1 MMVRITEER
10 NPNSIGIDEKSV
22 DEILRIINAE
32 DQKVPTAVSAQIPV
46 ISEVVEAIAT
56 TISRGG
62 RVFFAGAGS
71 SGRIGVAE
79 AAEISPTFG
88 LPPEVVQGVMAGGRD
103 AVFGSFEVSEDDE
116 PAGTRMLEERG
127 FDGDDLLVALS
138 ASGRTPYALGA
149 LEKAGEVGARTVAV
163 TCNPEAPMNRLADIP
178 IVVNVGP
185 EVVAGSTRMRAG
197 TAQKLI
203 LNMLTTAAMIRLGR
217 IHDGYMIGVRPT
229 SRKLKNRAIRM
240 VGEIAGVEPEAAEES
255 LVRAGWDPKVAILIA
270 RTGLSPAEAREAL
283 DKSCGSLRTALEK
296 MGEEA

>member
-185 EVVAGSTRMRAG
+185 EVVAGSTRMKAG
-197 TAQKLI
+197 TAQKLV

-217 IHDGYMIGVRPT
+217 VYDGLMIGVQPT
-229 SRKLKNRAIRM
+229 NEKLRERATRII
-240 VGEIAGVEPEAAEES
+240 ETIAEVSTEAAARALEEAQGDVRVAIVVAKTRESPEES
-255 LVRAGWDPKVAILIA
+255 RRMLEQAG
-270 RTGLSPAEAREAL
+270 
-283 DKSCGSLRTALEK
+283 GSLRRALK
-296 MGEEA
+296 DRG